1 MMKPST
7 PGTGAQSG
15 PNGVVS
21 GSDET
26 MDYFPHIGTLVQC
39 PLSLFAY
46 NSINRTSAHVDNP
59 HPLTEQ

>member
-15 PNGVVS
+15 PNGFVT

-26 MDYFPHIGTLVQC
+26 MDYFPHIGMISNYPYMNIIVYRCTC
-39 PLSLFAY
+39 
-46 NSINRTSAHVDNP
+46 
-59 HPLTEQ
+59 